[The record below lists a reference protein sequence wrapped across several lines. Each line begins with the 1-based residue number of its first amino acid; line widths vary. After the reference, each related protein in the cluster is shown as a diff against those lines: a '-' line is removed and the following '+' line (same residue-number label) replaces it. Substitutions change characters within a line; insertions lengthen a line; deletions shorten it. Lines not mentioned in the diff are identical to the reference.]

1 MAGLWNCVEGR
12 AHRLPSGLDTRWEGK
27 TTIKNKEVRKG
38 LSYKDLSIGLKKI
51 LVLYSNSSS

>member
-38 LSYKDLSIGLKKI
+38 LSYKDLSIGLKKNPSFI
-51 LVLYSNSSS
+51 LK